1 MKIYFFYY
9 WMWYHC
15 HLFSL
20 FVCFLRKIRTIQNIA
35 KYAYNL
41 FIDRIF
47 KKISTSLTTS
57 DITYDICMGYR
68 LLLFDQL
75 LLLLLLLLLFLV
87 MFLFLFYFHYIN
99 HLSGFQGSFVASNWP
114 LVQLYGTQCCNSL
127 QITTSTTTF

>member
-1 MKIYFFYY
+1 MKICFFYY

-35 KYAYNL
+35 KYAYKL
-41 FIDRIF
+41 FIDRIL
-47 KKISTSLTTS
+47 KKFSTSLTTS

-68 LLLFDQL
+68 LLLLDQL
-75 LLLLLLLLLFLV
+75 LLLLLLLLF
-87 MFLFLFYFHYIN
+87 FFWSCFYTYFTFIVSLYKPFKRI
-99 HLSGFQGSFVASNWP
+99 SRFFCSNWP

-127 QITTSTTTF
+127 